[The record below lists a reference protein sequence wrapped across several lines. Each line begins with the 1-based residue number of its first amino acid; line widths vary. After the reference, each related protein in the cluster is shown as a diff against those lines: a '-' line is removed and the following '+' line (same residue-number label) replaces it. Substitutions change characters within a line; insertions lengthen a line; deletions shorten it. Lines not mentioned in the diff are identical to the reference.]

1 MPVNCSLVALVAL
14 TRSMV
19 AAESPEY
26 SDAIGISVPRQLA
39 LSG

>member
-1 MPVNCSLVALVAL
+1 MIFLLKL
-14 TRSMV
+14 FMV
-19 AAESPEY
+19 AAESPEH